1 MIRAEQVQLPVSWM
15 CRALGVAR
23 SAYYA
28 WLRRPLSKRAQEDAR
43 LLVKIRECSRKS
55 RGTYGSP
62 RVTDDLKDDGET
74 VGHNR
79 VARIMKEHGIVGKPL
94 KKFIATTDSKHD
106 LEVAPNLLQREF
118 TVDAP
123 NQVWVGDIT
132 YVRTYRGWSYLA
144 TVIDLCG
151 RRVVGWEYA
160 DNMRA
165 DIVVR
170 AFEKAC
176 SVRDVKPGLIFHSD
190 RGSQYASDVFRK
202 TLEKR
207 GAIASMSRKGD
218 CWDNAVAESFFATIK
233 RELLNRSIWMNLNH
247 ARAAIHEYIEV
258 FYNQIRRHSANGYI
272 SPAAYERLYNN
283 AAKAA

>member
-1 MIRAEQVQLPVSWM
+1 MIRAEQAQLPVSWM

>member
-1 MIRAEQVQLPVSWM
+1 MIRAEQAQIPVSWM
-15 CRALGVAR
+15 CRALDVAR

-28 WLRRPLSKRAQEDAR
+28 RLRRPMSKRAQEDAR
-43 LLVKIRECSRKS
+43 LLVKIRESSRKS

-132 YVRTYRGWSYLA
+132 YAWTYRGWSYLA
-144 TVIDLCG
+144 TVIDLYG

-176 SVRDVKPGLIFHSD
+176 GVRDVKPGLIFHSD
-190 RGSQYASDVFRK
+190 RGSHYASEIIR
-202 TLEKR
+202 EAQQKR
-207 GAIASMSRKGD
+207 GAISSISRKDD

-233 RELLNRSIWMNLNH
+233 RELLNRSIWMSLNH

-258 FYNQIRRHSANGYI
+258 FYNQIRRHSTNGYI

-283 AAKAA
+283 AAKAV